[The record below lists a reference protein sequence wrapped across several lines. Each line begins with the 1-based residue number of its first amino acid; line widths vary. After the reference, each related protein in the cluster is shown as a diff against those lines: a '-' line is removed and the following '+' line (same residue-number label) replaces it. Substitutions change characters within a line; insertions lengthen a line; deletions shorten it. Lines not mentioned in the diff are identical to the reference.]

1 MQGEVHSAHLGES
14 GCRLQLGLTG
24 SQMEVVGKTLT
35 DGSGSRGEL
44 DGREVGD
51 LGHVCRRGMVLKCL
65 EEAFGRLWGLDQSR
79 NLEGHMFRGL
89 GRRQWLWACSEVSAM
104 QLGPRRAWGSEGVKR
119 LGPELFGG

>member
-51 LGHVCRRGMVLKCL
+51 LGHVCRRDGVEMS
-65 EEAFGRLWGLDQSR
+65 GGGIW
-79 NLEGHMFRGL
+79 
-89 GRRQWLWACSEVSAM
+89 EVV
-104 QLGPRRAWGSEGVKR
+104 GS
-119 LGPELFGG
+119 